1 MTRFKWG
8 KAMKMLIAAL
18 MVCLLIVL
26 SFAVYN
32 TYDAYTQMMIAQQ
45 QQHLLITAR
54 AASQNLSLYLSEQ
67 IRNVEILTQTPGFL
81 NQFHTYYVSGE
92 QKGLKEH
99 ILSYMLSQNQGISRI
114 YLLDQNGNEVFR
126 YNQYPFLEAFDE
138 SVLHLDRL
146 VEDRQTGTWLRIP
159 NQPTALWTHS
169 GQQHYGRKRLSGG
182 CRLRVRHGGPLPAV
196 YGPAPAA
203 GNGGSHCQK

>member
-18 MVCLLIVL
+18 MVCLLSVL

-114 YLLDQNGNEVFR
+114 YLLDQNLSLIHISE
-126 YNQYPFLEAFDE
+126 
-138 SVLHLDRL
+138 
-146 VEDRQTGTWLRIP
+146 
-159 NQPTALWTHS
+159 PTRP
-169 GQQHYGRKRLSGG
+169 Y
-182 CRLRVRHGGPLPAV
+182 
-196 YGPAPAA
+196 
-203 GNGGSHCQK
+203 

>member
-18 MVCLLIVL
+18 MVCLLSVL

-81 NQFHTYYVSGE
+81 KQFHTYYVSGE

-99 ILSYMLSQNQGISRI
+99 ILSYMLSKIRGSPGSIYWIKTEMRSFAITSTPSWKPLTSRFFI
-114 YLLDQNGNEVFR
+114 WTVWWRTARRDLA
-126 YNQYPFLEAFDE
+126 PHSE
-138 SVLHLDRL
+138 SAHSTMDSL
-146 VEDRQTGTWLRIP
+146 WS
-159 NQPTALWTHS
+159 TALRTETIIW
-169 GQQHYGRKRLSGG
+169 GLSSP
-182 CRLRVRHGGPLPAV
+182 C
-196 YGPAPAA
+196 
-203 GNGGSHCQK
+203 